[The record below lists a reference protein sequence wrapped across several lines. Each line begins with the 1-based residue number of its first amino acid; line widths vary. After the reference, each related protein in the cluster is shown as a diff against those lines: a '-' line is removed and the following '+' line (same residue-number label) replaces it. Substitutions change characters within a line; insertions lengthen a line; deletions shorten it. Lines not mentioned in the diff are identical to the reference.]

1 MVNNKVRENRTVFV
15 AVSVTVLTIYSL
27 LLIVPL
33 LWAVNSALKNSLD
46 LYENVFGLPTKIKP
60 ENFLQAFTKISVP
73 INTVSGSRS
82 VNLIEM
88 FYNTIFYAGVG
99 TLVVEFSRCVCAY
112 CVAKYRKYKAMRIF
126 HSIVIVLLV
135 VQLPVALAS
144 QIRWFTKIGVYNNMY
159 GLVLISGTFTGAH
172 FLYFYAAFK
181 SISWEYAEAAFMDG
195 ASNFAVFFYIMLPQI
210 KATFLA
216 LYLLTFI
223 SAWNDYSSSLT
234 LMPNYPVVAYGL
246 YKYNSLNAASSVPLQ
261 LAGCVLI
268 ALPILIL
275 FLIFKDKLIGNL
287 NIGGLKG

>member
-1 MVNNKVRENRTVFV
+1 MKSKIKENRLAF
-15 AVSVTVLTIYSL
+15 AIVSVTVLTIYSL
-27 LLIVPL
+27 LLIIPL

-46 LYENVFGLPTKIKP
+46 LYEDVFGISKDPIFG
-60 ENFLQAFTKISVP
+60 NFLQAFTKISIP
-73 INTVSGSRS
+73 INTSYGSRP
-82 VNLIEM
+82 VNLLEM
-88 FYNTIFYAGVG
+88 FYNSIFYAGVG
-99 TLVVEFSRCVCAY
+99 TLIVEMSRCVCAY
-112 CVAKYRKYKAMRIF
+112 CVAKYRKYKAMRLF
-126 HSIVIVLLV
+126 HSLVIVLLV
-135 VQLPVALAS
+135 VQLPVSLAS

-159 GLVLISGTFTGAH
+159 GLVLVGGTFTGAH

-195 ASNFAVFFYIMLPQI
+195 ASHFSVFFKVMLPQI
-210 KATFLA
+210 KSTFLA

-223 SAWNDYSSSLT
+223 TVWNDYSSSLT

-268 ALPILIL
+268 ALPILII

>member
-1 MVNNKVRENRTVFV
+1 MKNRIKENRVVF
-15 AVSVTVLTIYSL
+15 ATVSVTVLTIYAL

-33 LWAVNSALKNSLD
+33 LWALNSSLKTSLD
-46 LYENVFGLPTKIKP
+46 LFENVFGLPEKYKF
-60 ENFLQAFTKISVP
+60 ENFLQAFTKISIP
-73 INTVSGSRS
+73 INTEYGSRP

-88 FYNTIFYAGVG
+88 FYNSIFYAGVG
-99 TLVVEFSRCVCAY
+99 TLVVELSRCVCAY
-112 CVAKYRKYKAMRIF
+112 CAAKYRKYRAMRIF

-135 VQLPVALAS
+135 VQLPVSLAS

-159 GLVLISGTFTGAH
+159 GLVFIGGTFTGAH

-195 ASNFAVFFYIMLPQI
+195 ASHFSVFFNVMLPQI
-210 KATFLA
+210 SSSFLA

-223 SAWNDYSSSLT
+223 SVWNDYSSSLT

-261 LAGCVLI
+261 LSGCVLI
-268 ALPILIL
+268 ALPILII